1 MRVELGARVRTA
13 DGKDVGTIDR
23 LVVDP
28 SNNEIKAVVIHK
40 GLILPRDV
48 EVPLSALEPG
58 PHGSVQLTYT
68 ADQVDHL
75 PEFFESNYTA
85 TPPAWYVPPAD
96 YPTAGIYWPFGYGLF
111 ATPPLPETAVS
122 TGNAALDREA
132 REALE
137 RQDLENAV
145 IDEGSDVVDRD
156 GEKVGELARLVFDS
170 DGHRLISF
178 VVRKGFIFT
187 EDRELPASAITHVDD
202 GVIYLSVSKHELNL

>member
-1 MRVELGARVRTA
+1 MRVELGARVRTV

-28 SNNEIKAVVIHK
+28 SNNEIKAAVIRK

-48 EVPLSALEPG
+48 EVPLSAIERG
-58 PHGSVQLTYT
+58 PHSSVQLTYT
-68 ADQVDHL
+68 ADQVDQL
-75 PEFFESNYTA
+75 PEFFDSSYTA
-85 TPPAWYVPPAD
+85 TPPVGYVPPAD
-96 YPTAGIYWPFGYGLF
+96 YPTVGIYWPIGYGVF

-132 REALE
+132 KETLE

-145 IDEGSDVVDRD
+145 IGEGSDVVDRD
-156 GEKVGELARLVFDS
+156 GEKVGEVARLVFDP
-170 DGHRLISF
+170 DGHRLTSI

-187 EDRELPASAITHVDD
+187 EDRELPASAITRVDD
-202 GVIYLSVSKHELNL
+202 GVIYLRVGKHELNF

>member
-1 MRVELGARVRTA
+1 MRVELGARVRTT

-23 LVVDP
+23 LIVDP

-40 GLILPRDV
+40 GMILPRDV
-48 EVPLSALEPG
+48 EVPLSAIERG
-58 PHGSVQLTYT
+58 PDGSVQLPYT
-68 ADQVDHL
+68 ADQVDQL

-96 YPTAGIYWPFGYGLF
+96 YPTAAIYWPIGYGVF

-122 TGNAALDREA
+122 TGNAALDRET

-145 IDEGSDVVDRD
+145 IGEGSDVVDRD
-156 GEKVGELARLVFDS
+156 GEKVGALARLVFDP
-170 DGHRLISF
+170 DGHRLTSF
-178 VVRKGFIFT
+178 VLRKGFIFT
-187 EDRELPASAITHVDD
+187 EERELPASAITRIDD
-202 GVIYLSVSKHELNL
+202 GVIYLRVSKHELNL

>member
-23 LVVDP
+23 LIIDP
-28 SNNEIKAVVIHK
+28 SNNEIKAAVIHK
-40 GLILPRDV
+40 GIFLPRDI
-48 EVPLSALEPG
+48 EVPLSAIERG
-58 PHGSVQLTYT
+58 PDGSVQLTYT
-68 ADQVDHL
+68 ADQVDQL

-85 TPPAWYVPPAD
+85 TPPAGYVPPTD
-96 YPTAGIYWPFGYGLF
+96 YPIAGIYWPIGYGVF
-111 ATPPLPETAVS
+111 ATPPLPETNVS
-122 TGNAALDREA
+122 TGSAVLDREA

-156 GEKVGELARLVFDS
+156 GEKVGELARLVFDP
-170 DGHRLISF
+170 DGHRLIRF

-187 EDRELPASAITHVDD
+187 EDRELPASAITHIDD
-202 GVIYLSVSKHELNL
+202 GVLYLRVSKHELNF